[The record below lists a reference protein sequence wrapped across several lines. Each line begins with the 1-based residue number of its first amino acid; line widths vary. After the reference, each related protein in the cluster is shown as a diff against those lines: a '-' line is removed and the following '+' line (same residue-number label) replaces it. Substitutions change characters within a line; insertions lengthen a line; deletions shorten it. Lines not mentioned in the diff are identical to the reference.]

1 MRDRTPWRLAGTSR
15 GKLSTSLAL
24 CGTAALGFWLGRG
37 APQPAAVAA
46 PPAPQQQPAAPPPS
60 TDYSQRVVAYVYN
73 TIPITREDLG
83 EYLIARQGSDKVEL
97 LVNKRIIEVAC
108 QKQR

>member
-37 APQPAAVAA
+37 APQSAAVAG
-46 PPAPQQQPAAPPPS
+46 PPAPPQQPAAPSPSPPS
-60 TDYSQRVVAYVYN
+60 DYSQRVVAYVYG
-73 TIPITREDLG
+73 TVPITREDLG
-83 EYLIARQGSDKVEL
+83 EYLSARQGSAKVKPPD
-97 LVNKRIIEVAC
+97 N
-108 QKQR
+108 

>member
-15 GKLSTSLAL
+15 GKLSTALAL
-24 CGTAALGFWLGRG
+24 GGTAALGFWLGRG
-37 APQPAAVAA
+37 APQSAAVAA
-46 PPAPQQQPAAPPPS
+46 PPPPPQQPPTPPS
-60 TDYSQRVVAYVYN
+60 DYSQRVVAYVYN

-97 LVNKRIIEVAC
+97 LVNKRSIEVAC
-108 QKQR
+108 QQA